1 MKLSRVT
8 FRGFTAHFNHS
19 DIEYIPRRNQIQ
31 YHAYVNLCHDMFC
44 EVKPTALSY
53 QIASGAQ
60 TWTKFYARL
69 KTVRTTVYLCFLGEL
84 GQRGPVTISE
94 NLPDWGM
101 NDSLIQAA
109 EELGVKHNRNYN
121 SGYNQGEAFVYTH
134 QTIFKTALF
143 NIFII
148 I

>member
-1 MKLSRVT
+1 M
-8 FRGFTAHFNHS
+8 
-19 DIEYIPRRNQIQ
+19 
-31 YHAYVNLCHDMFC
+31 
-44 EVKPTALSY
+44 
-53 QIASGAQ
+53 
-60 TWTKFYARL
+60 
-69 KTVRTTVYLCFLGEL
+69 CFLGEL
-84 GQRGPVTISE
+84 GQRGLVTISE

-134 QTIFKTALF
+134 QTIFKTTLF